1 MVMLLSLCSI
11 LSLSLSLS
19 LFFPSSFQLHDMNA
33 SLSSSS
39 YSFPFFVLMFC
50 LQSPN
55 LFLHARVSARSPRCS
70 WRFRQ
75 CLRSRC
81 CVAPRLPRRHAQG
94 RRHRAGPRPQGS
106 APAAASSSSIRRCF
120 SRRWRARWVGLHE
133 GQAHRPP
140 AQGRRRHDRRRGV
153 RSPLRVRRC
162 RGEALYSLLTKSV
175 CR

>member
-1 MVMLLSLCSI
+1 MSKTWLVTLYISIIPMLDLSLLQI
-11 LSLSLSLS
+11 FQYIKFPLSLSLS

-70 WRFRQ
+70 RRCRQ

-120 SRRWRARWVGLHE
+120 SRR
-133 GQAHRPP
+133 
-140 AQGRRRHDRRRGV
+140 
-153 RSPLRVRRC
+153 
-162 RGEALYSLLTKSV
+162 
-175 CR
+175 